1 MPLAAKMSPPAP
13 VALAAPTAAASAAAP
28 SSAVGPAKAKSHVIR
43 MRITAYCPC
52 PICCGKWADRMT
64 ASGRPVT
71 TNRGRFVAA
80 DTGVLPFGTQVSVP
94 GYHGGQKVPVWDRG
108 CTIKGNRLDVFFPSH
123 QRAKEWGVKYL
134 PVTIY
139 DN

>member
-1 MPLAAKMSPPAP
+1 
-13 VALAAPTAAASAAAP
+13 
-28 SSAVGPAKAKSHVIR
+28 
-43 MRITAYCPC
+43 
-52 PICCGKWADRMT
+52 MT